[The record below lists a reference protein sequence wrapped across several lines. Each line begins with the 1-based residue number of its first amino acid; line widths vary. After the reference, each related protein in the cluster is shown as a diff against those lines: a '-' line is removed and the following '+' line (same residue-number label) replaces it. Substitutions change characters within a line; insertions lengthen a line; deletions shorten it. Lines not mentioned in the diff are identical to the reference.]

1 MLFGV
6 YNSDYKNTSGSTARN
21 SVYMLRCT
29 GEGMDLYA
37 KGSKGCYENI
47 GKRKVFI
54 YYNLPNVSAGNV
66 LTSKVC
72 VRQTNL
78 QM

>member
-37 KGSKGCYENI
+37 KGSKGLH
-47 GKRKVFI
+47 RKKKGLYI
-54 YYNLPNVSAGNV
+54 L
-66 LTSKVC
+66 
-72 VRQTNL
+72 
-78 QM
+78 